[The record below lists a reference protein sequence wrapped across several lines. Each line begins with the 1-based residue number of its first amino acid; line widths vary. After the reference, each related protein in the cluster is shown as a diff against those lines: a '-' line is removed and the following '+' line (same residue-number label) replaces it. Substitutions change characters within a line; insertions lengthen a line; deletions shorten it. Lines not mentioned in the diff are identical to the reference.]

1 MTYFSRFMINPQRR
15 GAWKL
20 LRSPQAM
27 HAAVMATL
35 PPDTDYSEGR
45 ILWRLDESKHAPVL
59 YMLSPEKPDLSALA
73 EQAGWQNRP
82 GESAHY
88 GRLLAKLENGQ
99 EWAFRLAAN
108 PVKRHTNKQ
117 TGKREVFPHVTAEQ
131 QQAWIRERA
140 PQWGFEVIPTVEG
153 QDIEECPMVSSRQD
167 LAFARRNADGKVGKV
182 THRKAQFDGALRIT
196 DVELFRQ
203 SLLSGMGRGK
213 AYGMGLLTLA
223 PLSR

>member
-45 ILWRLDESKHAPVL
+45 ILWRLDESQHAPVL
-59 YMLSPEKPDLSALA
+59 YMVSPEKPNFSNLMR
-73 EQAGWQNRP
+73 QAGRQDCP

-108 PVKRHTNKQ
+108 PVKRHTNKE
-117 TGKREVFPHVTAEQ
+117 TGKREVFPHVTAKQ
-131 QQAWIRERA
+131 QRTWIRERA

-153 QDIEECPMVSSRQD
+153 QDIGECPMVSSRQD
-167 LAFARRNADGKVGKV
+167 LAFARRDADGKVGKV
-182 THRKAQFDGALRIT
+182 THRKAQFDGVLRIT
-196 DVELFRQ
+196 DVELFRK

>member
-45 ILWRLDESKHAPVL
+45 ILWRLDESQHAPTL
-59 YMLSPEKPDLSALA
+59 YMLSPEKPDFSALV
-73 EQAGWQNRP
+73 EQAGWQTRP

-140 PQWGFEVIPTVEG
+140 PQWGFEVIPAVEG
-153 QDIEECPMVSSRQD
+153 QD
-167 LAFARRNADGKVGKV
+167 
-182 THRKAQFDGALRIT
+182 
-196 DVELFRQ
+196 VE
-203 SLLSGMGRGK
+203 
-213 AYGMGLLTLA
+213 
-223 PLSR
+223 